1 MPTFSGWPT
10 RHEGRPLKRLPLTHR
25 EERFS
30 LGFPGRIAKFTDG
43 SRMVIVRWVTK
54 ETRKLHPASDCF
66 KGIGYAVQPLPIHID
81 AQGTR
86 WGCFKGTRDANNI
99 LVFERIFEDAGAGW
113 TDVSAWYWAAVLRQ
127 THGPW
132 WAVTVVESQSVH
144 GETVCD
150 HSVSRNRIEELTTTP
165 DCIKI
170 PEARKN

>member
-1 MPTFSGWPT
+1 MYLMACLLAAWAPLAQLEPSTGCCMPTFSGWPT
-10 RHEGRPLKRLPLTHR
+10 HHEGRPLKRLPLTHR

-43 SRMVIVRWVTK
+43 SRTVIVRWVTK

-99 LVFERIFEDAGAGW
+99 LVFERIFEDTGAGW
-113 TDVSAWYWAAVLRQ
+113 TDVSAWYWAAILRQ
-127 THGPW
+127 TRGPW
-132 WAVTVVESQSVH
+132 WAVTVVES
-144 GETVCD
+144 
-150 HSVSRNRIEELTTTP
+150 L
-165 DCIKI
+165 
-170 PEARKN
+170 